1 MPVPTAELPIL
12 EALVNIRAR
21 LTKLKKD
28 RTEYIRAND
37 VMQIYAAVIKQ
48 VNKLNEIRDE
58 ASNNSQPTNDDQDL
72 IQPRSNQINQD
83 SHASNRVD
91 TTLND
96 VFQLLS
102 LFFLTIGKSR
112 ESPATYCQLAT
123 MKQLLD
129 HMDESGVYTQSDLMP
144 FQTRLEELRSIILK
158 DKHKEIAAKKEAE
171 VDGVPDEE
179 LHPEGLTKL
188 LLRKWDECNRM
199 LKSLLSSLSVLSCEL
214 VPIHQRLI
222 TIRRQL
228 AAMTAR
234 KPTTAELSAIQ
245 EELRKID
252 SKRIDGKFLGPGGSS
267 VPEGQV
273 ILSGLLEENFEICQ
287 ELGARKEDVAPTL
300 TPIYERLCD
309 LRSALER
316 LTLTHRWTL
325 RETDLYNF
333 QVSLQE
339 LDAMRVDGKFVDA
352 EGNKPDGQMVLHYLL
367 RRCYG
372 LIYRLMSSSEPIS
385 EELMPIANKLS
396 TLKKCLNE
404 VLKYEEGGRGSLSPR
419 DLFPYQLALGHI
431 DSLRED
437 GKFKGKDGTI
447 PEGQAILNANLSE
460 CHEIL
465 NTLRESMEQG

>member
-1 MPVPTAELPIL
+1 MPVPISELPIL

-28 RTEYIRAND
+28 RSEYIRSAD

-48 VNKLNEIRDE
+48 VNKLNEVRDE
-58 ASNNSQPTNDDQDL
+58 TNSTSSPPEDNTASPPINS
-72 IQPRSNQINQD
+72 
-83 SHASNRVD
+83 SHESHTSNRVD

-112 ESPATYCQLAT
+112 ESPATYCQLST

-129 HMDESGVYTQSDLMP
+129 HMNQSGVYTETDLMP
-144 FQTRLEELRSIILK
+144 FQTRLDELKAIIIR
-158 DKHKEIAAKKEAE
+158 DEDKEIAAKKEAE
-171 VDGVPDEE
+171 VDGVPDDE

-188 LLRKWDECNRM
+188 LLRKWDDCNRM
-199 LKSLLSSLSVLSCEL
+199 LKSLLASLSVLSFEL

-228 AAMTAR
+228 AALAAR
-234 KPTTAELSAIQ
+234 KPTAAELDALQ

-267 VPEGQV
+267 VPEGQA
-273 ILSGLLEENFEICQ
+273 ILTGLLEENFEICQ
-287 ELGARKEDVAPTL
+287 EIGARKEDVSPTL
-300 TPIYERLCD
+300 KPIYDRLCD
-309 LRSALER
+309 LRAALER

-339 LDAMRVDGKFVDA
+339 LEAKRVDGKFVDA
-352 EGNKPDGQMVLHYLL
+352 EGNKQDGQLVLHYLL

-396 TLKKCLNE
+396 TLKKCLTE
-404 VLKYEEGGRGSLSPR
+404 VLKYGGGLSPR
-419 DLFPYQLALGHI
+419 DLYPYQLALSQI
-431 DSLRED
+431 DAIRDD
-437 GKFKGKDGTI
+437 GKFKGRDGGI
-447 PEGQAILNANLSE
+447 PEGQALLNANLCE
-460 CHEIL
+460 CHEL
-465 NTLRESMEQG
+465 VNTLRESIETG

>member
-1 MPVPTAELPIL
+1 MPVPSTELPIL

-28 RTEYIRAND
+28 RSEYIRACD

-48 VNKLNEIRDE
+48 VNKLNEVRDE
-58 ASNNSQPTNDDQDL
+58 SASDGAATSREQENPEPNSSSHETHH
-72 IQPRSNQINQD
+72 SN
-83 SHASNRVD
+83 NRVD

-112 ESPATYCQLAT
+112 ESPAAYCQLAT

-129 HMDESGVYTQSDLMP
+129 HMDESGVYTETDLKP
-144 FQTRLEELRSIILK
+144 FQSRLDELKMIIIR
-158 DKHKEIAAKKEAE
+158 DEDKEIAAKKEAE

-188 LLRKWDECNRM
+188 LLRKWEECNKM
-199 LKSLLSSLSVLSCEL
+199 LKSLLASLSVLSVEL

-228 AAMTAR
+228 AAMAAR
-234 KPTTAELSAIQ
+234 KPTTAELTSVQ

-267 VPEGQV
+267 VPEGQA
-273 ILSGLLEENFEICQ
+273 ILTGLLEENFEICQ
-287 ELGARKEDVAPTL
+287 EIGARKEDVSPTL
-300 TPIYERLCD
+300 QPIYERLCD
-309 LRSALER
+309 LKAALER

-352 EGNKPDGQMVLHYLL
+352 EGNKPEGQLVLHYLL

-396 TLKKCLNE
+396 TLKKCLKE
-404 VLKYEEGGRGSLSPR
+404 VLKYGGDGLTGR
-419 DLFPYQLALGHI
+419 DLYPYQLALAQI
-431 DSLRED
+431 DHLRID

-447 PEGQAILNANLSE
+447 PEGQAILNANLGE
-460 CHEIL
+460 CHELL
-465 NTLRESMEQG
+465 NTLRESMERG

>member
-1 MPVPTAELPIL
+1 
-12 EALVNIRAR
+12 
-21 LTKLKKD
+21 
-28 RTEYIRAND
+28 
-37 VMQIYAAVIKQ
+37 MQIYAAVIKQ
-48 VNKLNEIRDE
+48 VNKLNEVRDE
-58 ASNNSQPTNDDQDL
+58 SANDQAASSEQEEQEPNPSSHETHHTN
-72 IQPRSNQINQD
+72 
-83 SHASNRVD
+83 NRVD

-112 ESPATYCQLAT
+112 ESPAAYCQLAT

-129 HMDESGVYTQSDLMP
+129 HMDESGVYTETDLKP
-144 FQTRLEELRSIILK
+144 FQSRLDELKTIIIR
-158 DKHKEIAAKKEAE
+158 DEDKEIAAKKEAE
-171 VDGVPDEE
+171 VEGVPDEE

-188 LLRKWDECNRM
+188 LLRKWEECNKM
-199 LKSLLSSLSVLSCEL
+199 LKSLLASLSVLSVEL

-228 AAMTAR
+228 AAMAAR
-234 KPTTAELSAIQ
+234 KPTTAELTTVQ

-252 SKRIDGKFLGPGGSS
+252 SKRIDGKFLGPGGAS
-267 VPEGQV
+267 VPEGQA
-273 ILSGLLEENFEICQ
+273 ILTGLLEENFEICQ
-287 ELGARKEDVAPTL
+287 EIGARKEDVSPTL
-300 TPIYERLCD
+300 QPIYERLCD
-309 LRSALER
+309 LKAALER

-352 EGNKPDGQMVLHYLL
+352 EGNKPEGQLVLHYLL

-404 VLKYEEGGRGSLSPR
+404 VLKYGGDGLSPR
-419 DLFPYQLALGHI
+419 DLYPYQLALAQI
-431 DSLRED
+431 DNLRID

-447 PEGQAILNANLSE
+447 PEGQAILNANLGE
-460 CHEIL
+460 CHELL
-465 NTLRESMEQG
+465 NTLRESMERG

>member
-1 MPVPTAELPIL
+1 MPVPTSELPIL

-28 RTEYIRAND
+28 RSEYIRAGD

-48 VNKLNEIRDE
+48 VNRLNEVRDE
-58 ASNNSQPTNDDQDL
+58 ESSNTPPSNGEDDQSKTGNL
-72 IQPRSNQINQD
+72 NP
-83 SHASNRVD
+83 SHESHTSNRVD

-96 VFQLLS
+96 VFHLLS

-129 HMDESGVYTQSDLMP
+129 HMNESAVYSESDLLP
-144 FQTRLEELRSIILK
+144 FQSRLAELKSIILRDHNK
-158 DKHKEIAAKKEAE
+158 DFSLTREAE
-171 VDGVPDEE
+171 VEGIPDEE

-188 LLRKWDECNRM
+188 LLRKWEDCNRL
-199 LKSLLSSLSVLSCEL
+199 LKSLLSSLSVLSFEL

-234 KPTTAELSAIQ
+234 KPTTAELNTVQ

-267 VPEGQV
+267 VPEGQA
-273 ILSGLLEENFEICQ
+273 ILTGLLEENFEICQ
-287 ELGARKEDVAPTL
+287 EIGARKEDVSPTL
-300 TPIYERLCD
+300 QPIYDRLCD
-309 LRSALER
+309 LRAALER

-352 EGNKPDGQMVLHYLL
+352 EGNKPEGQFALLYLL

-404 VLKYEEGGRGSLSPR
+404 VLKYGGGLSPR
-419 DLFPYQLALGHI
+419 DLYPYQLALAQI
-431 DSLRED
+431 DAMRED

-447 PEGQAILNANLSE
+447 PEGQAILNANLGE
-460 CHEIL
+460 CHELL

>member
-1 MPVPTAELPIL
+1 MPVPATELPIL

-28 RTEYIRAND
+28 RSEYIRACD

-48 VNKLNEIRDE
+48 VNRLNEVRDDS
-58 ASNNSQPTNDDQDL
+58 ANDRVTSSEHQEDQD
-72 IQPRSNQINQD
+72 PNSS
-83 SHASNRVD
+83 SHETHHTNNRVD

-112 ESPATYCQLAT
+112 ESPAAYCQLAT

-129 HMDESGVYTQSDLMP
+129 HMDESGVYTETDLKP
-144 FQTRLEELRSIILK
+144 FQSRLDELKMIIIR
-158 DKHKEIAAKKEAE
+158 DEDKEIAAKKEAE

-188 LLRKWDECNRM
+188 LLRKWEECNKM
-199 LKSLLSSLSVLSCEL
+199 LKSLLASLSVLSVEL

-228 AAMTAR
+228 AAMAAR
-234 KPTTAELSAIQ
+234 KPTTAELTSVQ
-245 EELRKID
+245 DELRKID
-252 SKRIDGKFLGPGGSS
+252 SKRIDGKFLGPGGAS
-267 VPEGQV
+267 VPEGQA
-273 ILSGLLEENFEICQ
+273 ILTGLLEENFEICQ
-287 ELGARKEDVAPTL
+287 EIGARKEDVSPTL
-300 TPIYERLCD
+300 QPIYERLCD
-309 LRSALER
+309 LKAALER

-352 EGNKPDGQMVLHYLL
+352 EGNKPEGQLVLHYLL

-404 VLKYEEGGRGSLSPR
+404 VLKYGGDELSPR
-419 DLFPYQLALGHI
+419 DLYPYQLALAQI
-431 DSLRED
+431 DNLRID
-437 GKFKGKDGTI
+437 GKFKGRDGTI
-447 PEGQAILNANLSE
+447 PEGQAILNANLGE
-460 CHEIL
+460 CHELL
-465 NTLRESMEQG
+465 NTLRESMERG

>member
-1 MPVPTAELPIL
+1 MPVPTSELPIL

-28 RTEYIRAND
+28 RSEYIRACD

-58 ASNNSQPTNDDQDL
+58 RASEQAATQSELSEDQEGQSSHETLHTN
-72 IQPRSNQINQD
+72 
-83 SHASNRVD
+83 NRVD

-112 ESPATYCQLAT
+112 ESPAAYCQLAT

-129 HMDESGVYTQSDLMP
+129 HMDESG
-144 FQTRLEELRSIILK
+144 
-158 DKHKEIAAKKEAE
+158 EAE

-188 LLRKWDECNRM
+188 LLRKWDECNKM
-199 LKSLLSSLSVLSCEL
+199 LKSLLSSLSTLSVEL

-228 AAMTAR
+228 AAMAAR
-234 KPTTAELSAIQ
+234 KPSTAELTVVQ

-252 SKRIDGKFLGPGGSS
+252 SKRIDGKFLGPGGAS
-267 VPEGQV
+267 VPEGQA
-273 ILSGLLEENFEICQ
+273 ILTGLLEENFEICQ
-287 ELGARKEDVAPTL
+287 EIGARKEDVSPTL
-300 TPIYERLCD
+300 QPIYERLCD
-309 LRSALER
+309 LKAALER

-352 EGNKPDGQMVLHYLL
+352 EGNKPEGQLVLHYLL

-404 VLKYEEGGRGSLSPR
+404 VLKYGGDGLTGR
-419 DLFPYQLALGHI
+419 DLYPYQLALAQI
-431 DSLRED
+431 DNLRID

-447 PEGQAILNANLSE
+447 PEGQAILNANLGE
-460 CHEIL
+460 CHELL
-465 NTLRESMEQG
+465 NTLRESMDRG

>member
-1 MPVPTAELPIL
+1 MPVPISELPIL

-28 RTEYIRAND
+28 RSEYIRSAD

-48 VNKLNEIRDE
+48 VNKLNEVRDE
-58 ASNNSQPTNDDQDL
+58 TNSTSSPPEENTSS
-72 IQPRSNQINQD
+72 PPINS
-83 SHASNRVD
+83 SHESHTSNRVD

-112 ESPATYCQLAT
+112 ESPATYCQLST

-129 HMDESGVYTQSDLMP
+129 HMNQSGVYTETDLMP
-144 FQTRLEELRSIILK
+144 FQTRLDELKAIIIR
-158 DKHKEIAAKKEAE
+158 DEDKEIAAKKEAE
-171 VDGVPDEE
+171 VDGVPDDE

-188 LLRKWDECNRM
+188 LLRKWDDCTRM
-199 LKSLLSSLSVLSCEL
+199 LKSLLASLSVLSFEL

-228 AAMTAR
+228 AALAAR
-234 KPTTAELSAIQ
+234 KPTAAELDALQ

-267 VPEGQV
+267 VPEGQA
-273 ILSGLLEENFEICQ
+273 ILTGLLEENFEICQ
-287 ELGARKEDVAPTL
+287 EIGARKEDVSPTL
-300 TPIYERLCD
+300 KPIYDRLCD
-309 LRSALER
+309 LRAALER

-325 RETDLYNF
+325 RET
-333 QVSLQE
+333 
-339 LDAMRVDGKFVDA
+339 
-352 EGNKPDGQMVLHYLL
+352 VLHYLL

-396 TLKKCLNE
+396 TLKKCLTE
-404 VLKYEEGGRGSLSPR
+404 VLKYGGGLSPR
-419 DLFPYQLALGHI
+419 DLYPYQLALSQI
-431 DSLRED
+431 DAIRDD
-437 GKFKGKDGTI
+437 GKFKGRDGGI
-447 PEGQAILNANLSE
+447 PEGQALLNANLCE
-460 CHEIL
+460 CHEL
-465 NTLRESMEQG
+465 VNTLRESIETG

>member
-1 MPVPTAELPIL
+1 MPVPASELPIL

-28 RTEYIRAND
+28 RTEYIRASD

-58 ASNNSQPTNDDQDL
+58 SANTQVVATGQEDGNDTSRSESPPTN
-72 IQPRSNQINQD
+72 
-83 SHASNRVD
+83 NRLD

-112 ESPATYCQLAT
+112 ESPAAYCQLAT
-123 MKQLLD
+123 MKQLLE
-129 HMDESGVYTQSDLMP
+129 HMDESGVYTESDLKP
-144 FQTRLEELRSIILK
+144 FQERLTELKTIIIR
-158 DKHKEIAAKKEAE
+158 DEDKEIAAKKEAE
-171 VDGVPDEE
+171 VEGIPDEE

-188 LLRKWDECNRM
+188 LLRKWEACNRM
-199 LKSLLSSLSVLSCEL
+199 VKSLLSSLSVLSIEL
-214 VPIHQRLI
+214 APIHQRLI

-228 AAMTAR
+228 AAMSAR
-234 KPTTAELSAIQ
+234 KITTTELNAVQ

-267 VPEGQV
+267 VPEGQA
-273 ILSGLLEENFEICQ
+273 ILTGLLEENFEICQ
-287 ELGARKEDVAPTL
+287 EIGARKEDVSPTL
-300 TPIYERLCD
+300 RPIHERLCD
-309 LRSALER
+309 LKAALER

-339 LDAMRVDGKFVDA
+339 LEAMRVDGKFVDA
-352 EGNKPDGQMVLHYLL
+352 EGNKPEGQLALHYLL

-404 VLKYEEGGRGSLSPR
+404 VLKYGGDGLTPR
-419 DLFPYQLALGHI
+419 DLYPYQLALAQV
-431 DSLRED
+431 DNLRIN
-437 GKFKGKDGTI
+437 GKFMGKDGSI
-447 PEGQAILNANLSE
+447 PEGQAILNAHLGE
-460 CHEIL
+460 CHELL
-465 NTLRESMEQG
+465 NTLREAMEQG

>member
-1 MPVPTAELPIL
+1 MPVPTSELPIL

-28 RTEYIRAND
+28 RSEYIRACD

-58 ASNNSQPTNDDQDL
+58 RASEQAATQSELSEDQEGQSSHETLHTN
-72 IQPRSNQINQD
+72 
-83 SHASNRVD
+83 NRVD

-112 ESPATYCQLAT
+112 ESPAAYCQLAT

-129 HMDESGVYTQSDLMP
+129 HMDESGVYTETDLKP
-144 FQTRLEELRSIILK
+144 FQSRLEELKTIIIR
-158 DKHKEIAAKKEAE
+158 DEDKEIAAKKEAE

-188 LLRKWDECNRM
+188 LLRKWDECNKM
-199 LKSLLSSLSVLSCEL
+199 LKSLLSSLSTLSVEL

-228 AAMTAR
+228 AAMAAR
-234 KPTTAELSAIQ
+234 KPSTAELTVVQ

-252 SKRIDGKFLGPGGSS
+252 SKRIDGKFLGPGGAS
-267 VPEGQV
+267 VPEGQA
-273 ILSGLLEENFEICQ
+273 ILTGLLEENFEICQ
-287 ELGARKEDVAPTL
+287 EIGARKEDVSPTL
-300 TPIYERLCD
+300 QPIYERLCD
-309 LRSALER
+309 LKAALER

-352 EGNKPDGQMVLHYLL
+352 EGNKPEGQLVLHYLL

-404 VLKYEEGGRGSLSPR
+404 VLKYGGDGLTGR
-419 DLFPYQLALGHI
+419 DLYPYQLALAQI
-431 DSLRED
+431 DNLRID

-447 PEGQAILNANLSE
+447 PEGQAILNANLGE
-460 CHEIL
+460 CHELL
-465 NTLRESMEQG
+465 NTLRESMDRG

>member
-1 MPVPTAELPIL
+1 MPVPTSELPIL

-28 RTEYIRAND
+28 RSEYIRACD

-58 ASNNSQPTNDDQDL
+58 RASEQAATQSELSEDQEG
-72 IQPRSNQINQD
+72 QS
-83 SHASNRVD
+83 SHE
-91 TTLND
+91 TLH
-96 VFQLLS
+96 
-102 LFFLTIGKSR
+102 TITE
-112 ESPATYCQLAT
+112 ESPAAYCQLAT

-129 HMDESGVYTQSDLMP
+129 HMDESGVYTETDLKP
-144 FQTRLEELRSIILK
+144 FQSRLEELKMIIIR
-158 DKHKEIAAKKEAE
+158 DEDKEIAAKKEAE

-188 LLRKWDECNRM
+188 LLRKWDECNKM
-199 LKSLLSSLSVLSCEL
+199 LKSLLSSLSTLSVEL

-228 AAMTAR
+228 AAMAAR
-234 KPTTAELSAIQ
+234 KPSTAELTVVQ

-252 SKRIDGKFLGPGGSS
+252 SKRIDGKFLGPGGAS
-267 VPEGQV
+267 VPEGQA
-273 ILSGLLEENFEICQ
+273 ILTGLLEENFEICQ
-287 ELGARKEDVAPTL
+287 EIGARKEDVSPTL
-300 TPIYERLCD
+300 QPIYERLCD
-309 LRSALER
+309 LKAALER

-352 EGNKPDGQMVLHYLL
+352 EGNKPEGQLVLHYLL

-404 VLKYEEGGRGSLSPR
+404 VLKYGGDGLTGR
-419 DLFPYQLALGHI
+419 DLYPYQLALAQI
-431 DSLRED
+431 DNLRID

-447 PEGQAILNANLSE
+447 PEGQAILNANLGE
-460 CHEIL
+460 CHELL
-465 NTLRESMEQG
+465 NTLRESMDRG

>member
-1 MPVPTAELPIL
+1 MPVPATELPIL

-28 RTEYIRAND
+28 RSEYIRACD

-48 VNKLNEIRDE
+48 VNKLNEVRDDS
-58 ASNNSQPTNDDQDL
+58 ASDGAAASREQEDPEPHSSSHETHH
-72 IQPRSNQINQD
+72 SN
-83 SHASNRVD
+83 NRVD

-112 ESPATYCQLAT
+112 ESPAAYCQLAT

-129 HMDESGVYTQSDLMP
+129 HMDESGVYTETDLKP
-144 FQTRLEELRSIILK
+144 FQSRLDELKVIIIR
-158 DKHKEIAAKKEAE
+158 DEDKEIAAKKEAE

-188 LLRKWDECNRM
+188 LLRKWEECNKM
-199 LKSLLSSLSVLSCEL
+199 LKSLLASLSVLSVEL

-228 AAMTAR
+228 AAMAAR
-234 KPTTAELSAIQ
+234 KPTTAELTSVQ

-267 VPEGQV
+267 VPEGQA
-273 ILSGLLEENFEICQ
+273 ILTGLLEENFEICQ
-287 ELGARKEDVAPTL
+287 EIGARKEDVSPTL
-300 TPIYERLCD
+300 QPIYERLCD
-309 LRSALER
+309 LKAALER

-352 EGNKPDGQMVLHYLL
+352 EGNKPEGQLV
-367 RRCYG
+367 RQR
-372 LIYRLMSSSEPIS
+372 
-385 EELMPIANKLS
+385 K
-396 TLKKCLNE
+396 
-404 VLKYEEGGRGSLSPR
+404 
-419 DLFPYQLALGHI
+419 QLALAQI
-431 DSLRED
+431 DNLRID

-447 PEGQAILNANLSE
+447 PEGQAILNANLGE
-460 CHEIL
+460 CHELL
-465 NTLRESMEQG
+465 NTLRESMERG